1 MAAIFDFFEKEEKVN
16 QFFPEN
22 LDKQL
27 QAACLIL
34 A

>member
-27 QAACLIL
+27 QACLIL